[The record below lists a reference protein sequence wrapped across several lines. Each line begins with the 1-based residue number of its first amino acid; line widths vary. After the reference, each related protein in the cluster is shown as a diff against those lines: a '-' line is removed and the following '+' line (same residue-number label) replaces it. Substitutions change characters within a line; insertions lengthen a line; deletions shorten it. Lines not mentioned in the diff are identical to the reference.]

1 MTNQHPPLVE
11 PRNQL
16 LYEITMPLAAAEAAP
31 SISLYAAALAR
42 ALGSEQV
49 DYMESNPRSVADG
62 RIQTK
67 LEGRDMQPTL
77 VQSKSL
83 RFLGADL
90 DVEMMRGFFRAQ

>member
-62 RIQTK
+62 PMQTK
-67 LEGRDMQPTL
+67 LEGRDMQPTWCS
-77 VQSKSL
+77 QSPSD
-83 RFLGADL
+83 FL
-90 DVEMMRGFFRAQ
+90 AQTSMSK